1 MVIVILLIYGA
12 TLEGAKDGIEFYMT
26 PNFTKLGTPEVCEII
41 VSVLRGSWY
50 TIFWVLTGTLGDGAL
65 LLKDLPQILRKL
77 V

>member
-50 TIFWVLTGTLGDGAL
+50 MIFWVLTLGDGAL